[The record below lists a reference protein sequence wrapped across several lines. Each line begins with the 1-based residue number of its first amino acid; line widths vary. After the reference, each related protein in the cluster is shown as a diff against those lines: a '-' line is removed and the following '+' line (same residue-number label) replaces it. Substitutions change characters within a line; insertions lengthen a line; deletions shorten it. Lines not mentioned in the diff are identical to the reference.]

1 MKLNWAERWVV
12 SMPTQVLKQRLEL
25 RWMKGIQSLPE
36 GAKVLEV
43 GCGRGAGA
51 HLINE
56 SFRPLLL
63 HALDLDVRMV
73 LDAKAYLSRRKEGN
87 VSLSVGDVFHLPFKE
102 KTWDAVFGFGI
113 LHHMTDWRGA
123 IREIARVLKTDGRY
137 FIEEL
142 YPTLYQNFITK
153 HILLHPKE
161 DRFLSHDLKKALKT
175 VGLPLH
181 NALELKKAG
190 IFGVAIKKQSL
201 FILSSRL

>member
-12 SMPTQVLKQRLEL
+12 NSPTQVLKQRLEL
-25 RWMKGIQSLPE
+25 RWMKRTQSLAE

-43 GCGRGAGA
+43 GCGLGVGA

-56 SFRPLLL
+56 SFRPSLL

-73 LDAKAYLSRRKEGN
+73 MKAKTHLAAGDEERI
-87 VSLSVGDVFHLPFKE
+87 SLSVGNVFRLPFKDNAM
-102 KTWDAVFGFGI
+102 DAVFGFGI
-113 LHHMTDWRGA
+113 LHHVQNWRGA
-123 IREIARVLKTDGRY
+123 VGEIARVLKTGGHY

-161 DRFLSHDLKKALKT
+161 DRFFSHDLRDALKDA
-175 VGLPLH
+175 GIPL
-181 NALELKKAG
+181 NKTREIKKAG
-190 IFGVAIKKQSL
+190 IIGIAIKK
-201 FILSSRL
+201 R

>member
-12 SMPTQVLKQRLEL
+12 NSPTQVLKQRLEL
-25 RWMKGIQSLPE
+25 RWMKRTQSLAE

-43 GCGRGAGA
+43 GCGLGVGA

-56 SFRPLLL
+56 SFRPSLL

-73 LDAKAYLSRRKEGN
+73 LKAKAYLSRRHEER
-87 VSLSVGDVFHLPFKE
+87 VSLSVGDVFQLPFKDNAM
-102 KTWDAVFGFGI
+102 DAVFGFGI
-113 LHHMTDWRGA
+113 LHHVQNWRGA
-123 IREIARVLKTDGRY
+123 VREIARVLKTGGHY

-161 DRFLSHDLKKALKT
+161 DRFFSHDLRDALDKA
-175 VGLPLH
+175 GIPL
-181 NALELKKAG
+181 NKVREVKKAG
-190 IFGVAIKKQSL
+190 IIGVAIKNNVNGKQ
-201 FILSSRL
+201 